1 MRRVLNP
8 LTLIALLAVGVGASA
23 AVADETAAATR
34 PTNEVPIV
42 TAGTSNSS
50 PAKPFRQISVR
61 NAFGIKE
68 PVLPPPPVPEAP
80 PVPPPVPSN
89 VTLTGFSLWQGRKKV
104 YLQISAPGSKAP
116 AYRDMEEGDV
126 QDDIEILAIDEKHE
140 TAKIRNAG
148 QEFTLNFKE
157 NGAKGSATPT
167 PGQPPGAPGA
177 IPAPVTAGLVNPNL
191 NRGGSGPT
199 VIGRGGVSDPSG
211 AMTSGA
217 APMQALSE
225 TGVAGAPSSGSYPV
239 LPSRRQRTDGPASAG
254 AGSAP
259 VIAPGQERVINGR
272 VIPAPPPVPVL
283 LDVPQGE

>member
-8 LTLIALLAVGVGASA
+8 QVLTALLAVGMGVLA
-23 AVADETAAATR
+23 ADPEEAAA
-34 PTNEVPIV
+34 PTPEVVDVYIATV
-42 TAGTSNSS
+42 VTSNS
-50 PAKPFRQISVR
+50 PPVNPFRPISAR

-68 PVLPPPPVPEAP
+68 PAPPPPPVPETP

-126 QDDIEILAIDEKHE
+126 QDDIEILAIDEKRE
-140 TAKIRNAG
+140 TARIRNAG

-157 NGAKGSATPT
+157 NGAKGSPTPA

-177 IPAPVTAGLVNPNL
+177 IPAPVSAGLANPNA
-191 NRGGSGPT
+191 NRGGTGPT
-199 VIGRGGVSDPSG
+199 VIGRGGVSDSPG
-211 AMTSGA
+211 AMPVGTIPAQAMGDASVA
-217 APMQALSE
+217 APA
-225 TGVAGAPSSGSYPV
+225 SGSYPG
-239 LPSRRQRTDGPASAG
+239 LPSRRQRTEGPASSG